1 MARQVRERG
10 MNAALASGE
19 AGVGEIKPARS
30 PLKVTQLVVALVL
43 AGVGGSA
50 GFMTY
55 RAVAEPAVTFTGEVT
70 PTTTYN
76 LNFPAAGIV
85 SKLNVHTG
93 DHVKAGQV
101 LATQDNTVAAANV
114 AAAQAAA
121 KADAALVADAQ
132 APQTTPATAAQQQL
146 DVAKAQSAVSNAQA
160 TIAATRTKSQ
170 SLEATQQTVINGD
183 QKILNDDTAR
193 YVQSCA
199 GSAAHPNSAPDTAPA
214 PPANAPN
221 ASKPSST
228 PSPQPSA
235 SPPHTPSPASTA
247 TPTSVSELCASLPIA
262 IDRDESSLAQAKASL
277 ASIQA
282 SNQAEQQQ
290 DANNLAGSQAVLA
303 SAQQLLASQGAALT
317 PATVAQAQA
326 QLAAA
331 QAQLAADQVALRQ
344 TSIIAPA
351 DGIVAETAG
360 ATGDIAGSD
369 GVHNYAGPAG
379 QPGTL
384 QNQQSNIQLFA
395 PVGGSGGG
403 TAQTPQ
409 FSALITLY
417 SGSLNVT
424 AQLPESQM
432 TGIHVGQSATLEIN
446 AAGVSVPGRIYL
458 ITTVPTNVSGSTYYN
473 VTFTMDHA
481 PPAVVVGMSVT
492 VSLSRD

>member
-1 MARQVRERG
+1 

-30 PLKVTQLVVALVL
+30 PLKVTQLLVALIVAV
-43 AGVGGSA
+43 AGASA

-55 RAVAEPAVTFTGEVT
+55 RAVAAPTVTFTGEVT
-70 PTTTYN
+70 PMTTYN
-76 LNFPAAGIV
+76 LNFPATGIV
-85 SKLNVHTG
+85 VTLTVHTG

-101 LATQDNTVAAANV
+101 LATQDNAVATANV

-121 KADAALVADAQ
+121 KADAAMVAADQ
-132 APQTTPATAAQQQL
+132 APQATPATAAQQQL
-146 DVAKAQSAVSNAQA
+146 DVAKAQTAVSNAQA
-160 TIAATRTKSQ
+160 AIAVTMTKGQ
-170 SLEATQQTVINGD
+170 NLEATQQAVINGA
-183 QKILNDDTAR
+183 QKLLDDDTAR
-193 YVQSCA
+193 YAQSCSMTPTVTAIGTATTTIQA
-199 GSAAHPNSAPDTAPA
+199 GTRSPR
-214 PPANAPN
+214 
-221 ASKPSST
+221 PSTST
-228 PSPQPSA
+228 STRSPRPSA
-235 SPPHTPSPASTA
+235 STSTSTSASRTPSPA
-247 TPTSVSELCASLPIA
+247 PTSTVPSELCASLQIEL
-262 IDRDESSLAQAKASL
+262 DRDDSSLAQAKASL
-277 ASIQA
+277 SSIQA
-282 SNQAEQQQ
+282 SNQSEQQQ

-303 SAQQLLASQGAALT
+303 SAQQLVTSQGTALT

-351 DGIVAETAG
+351 DGIIAETAG
-360 ATGDIAGSD
+360 AIGDIAGSD

-432 TGIHVGQSATLEIN
+432 TGIHVGQSASLEIN
-446 AAGVSVPGRIYL
+446 AAGVTVPGRIYL

-481 PPAVVVGMSVT
+481 PSAVVVGMSVT
-492 VSLSRD
+492 VSLSPG